1 MVANN
6 KQMSSFTTLPPGLV
20 LGLLTRPMQHCT
32 WRALAAHAATASV
45 PRFELTGFA
54 DSPIFADIAKTSKVA
69 FLSPQLGKLLD
80 NDKLR
85 ADAVHLNGDCHRAL
99 AANVVDEPRRL
110 GNLRR

>member
-1 MVANN
+1 M
-6 KQMSSFTTLPPGLV
+6 
-20 LGLLTRPMQHCT
+20 
-32 WRALAAHAATASV
+32 

-85 ADAVHLNGDCHRAL
+85 ADAVHLNGDGYRAL
-99 AANVVDEPRRL
+99 AANVVDELRRL
-110 GNLRR
+110 GYLRR